1 MSQDKEY
8 ELKVALEGLAER
20 LGIKGYLHLYLDG
33 DRIKFTG
40 NMSISALTPFLID
53 WLSRKK

>member
-1 MSQDKEY
+1 MAIDRET
-8 ELKVALEGLAER
+8 ELRAALEGLAER

-53 WLSRKK
+53 WLSRKR